1 MIDFNS
7 YTELAKH
14 YEESLDIVVKITAGS
29 VENLSY
35 RLYRQD
41 AEPTDVI
48 IVYHGGGVNRD
59 AGYDILARQLSTFQE
74 LAICL
79 VDIRGH
85 GCSAGERGTV
95 AQPERI
101 WRDVDVIM
109 AEMHRYFPQS
119 RRHLFGHSSGAGML
133 LNYFTR
139 YPFEQQ
145 ADSLIMLAPELGPFS
160 GTARDAASRFA
171 QVRQWP
177 FIVNVLS
184 GGRLCGQYRAVSLNF
199 PPEVLEMA
207 PSFVRQYSVNMAN
220 ALTPR
225 NPGKQLAALPVPTL
239 LLAAAQDELFSPQA
253 IRNLV
258 EKHGSDRL
266 EFRCIEDSTHLVC
279 VFEAHRDIHQYVVG
293 MRHAAG
299 GVMVRLTLALRNLFR
314 NKRRTLASVTNLALA
329 LSCRR
334 KPCPML
340 KLLRRGLK
348 PTR

>member
-1 MIDFNS
+1 MIDFNN

-14 YEESLDIVVKITAGS
+14 YEESLDIVAKITAGS

-109 AEMHRYFPQS
+109 AEMHRYFPQA

-171 QVRQWP
+171 QVCQWP
-177 FIVNVLS
+177 FIVNALS

-199 PPEVLEMA
+199 PSEVLEIA

-225 NPGKQLAALPVPTL
+225 NPGKQLAALPVRRYCWLRRRMSYLVLRRYVTL
-239 LLAAAQDELFSPQA
+239 S
-253 IRNLV
+253 RN
-258 EKHGSDRL
+258 
-266 EFRCIEDSTHLVC
+266 
-279 VFEAHRDIHQYVVG
+279 
-293 MRHAAG
+293 
-299 GVMVRLTLALRNLFR
+299 MVLTGLSFAALRIV
-314 NKRRTLASVTNLALA
+314 RTWYA
-329 LSCRR
+329 C
-334 KPCPML
+334 
-340 KLLRRGLK
+340 LK
-348 PTR
+348 PTVISTSMWSACGRGRDGAANVGVAKLVSQQKKNAGFCYEPGAGIAV